1 MSIDF
6 TKVTELSYLGKKISE
21 LSYNGKIIW
30 KSTSDLFATYFNHFG
45 GTARILTD
53 YTAQIAAGDVL
64 EIWLKCPFD
73 ATSGSL
79 RPQIVGTNIGYT
91 SKGAIFL
98 EKSGTNCCIR
108 VYWFDNY
115 RSVTWVVH
123 SLDGTWENEYHHYK
137 IDYGNKKIYCDG
149 VEVTGTMTTGTNTA
163 QNRFGFGKVSTLSN
177 AQAWDFRQCKI
188 SSSDGNLK
196 KWYVPIVENGKAGVV
211 DIMSGTKT
219 ITAYT
224 TMAGDTFEQ

>member
-6 TKVTELSYLGKKISE
+6 TKVIELSYLGKKISE

-30 KSTSDLFATYFNHFG
+30 KSTSDLFATYFNHFKG
-45 GTARILTD
+45 NFKIQTD
-53 YTAQIAAGDVL
+53 FTAQIEAGDVL

-79 RPQIVGTNIGYT
+79 RPQIVGTNFTYT

-98 EKSGTNCCIR
+98 EKSGTDCCIK
-108 VYWFDNY
+108 VYWLDND
-115 RSVTWVVH
+115 RSINWVVH
-123 SLDGTWENEYHHYK
+123 SLDGAWEKEYHHYK
-137 IDYGNKKIYCDG
+137 VDYGNKKIYCDG
-149 VEVTGTMTTGTNTA
+149 VEVTGTITTGSNGS
-163 QNRFGFGKVSTLSN
+163 QNRFGFGKVSTLTN

-188 SSSDGNLK
+188 TSSDGTLK
-196 KWYVPIVENGKAGVV
+196 KWYVPIVENGKAGIV

-219 ITAYT
+219 ITTYT
-224 TMAGDTFEQ
+224 TMSGDIFEQ